1 MAIDYIIDYD
11 CVPKQQFGTES
22 IKERLKGRERA
33 TTIIRMFREAGDE
46 RDPDEMG
53 FEFTR
58 STPEG
63 TTEKELIVVQDMLDN
78 FDELKPVMPHCQGC
92 PANRTGMPF
101 GCMGF
106 VQYPI
111 SGEAEEWL
119 LNQLPSID
127 EPLVWLLLKQGVE
140 NFAYDGLAIDR
151 LRKEGDTYFLDKFPA
166 NRFLG
171 EFTLNANQIFEMI
184 FSVGDIIPN
193 HGAVLLLFYNAIER
207 SELEAPQIM
216 ALAPADA
223 EKIQAHPYLH
233 QIMQGDDRTLA
244 DFKEFFEA
252 LWVSWALNVKLLIDA

>member
-1 MAIDYIIDYD
+1 MAIDYVIDYD
-11 CVPKQQFGTES
+11 CIPKQQFGTES
-22 IKERLKGRERA
+22 IKERIKGNERA
-33 TTIIRMFREAGDE
+33 TTIIRMFRENGDD
-46 RDPDEMG
+46 RPPSEMG

-63 TTEKELIVVQDMLDN
+63 TSETELIVVQDMLDE

-92 PANRTGMPF
+92 PANRSGMPF

-111 SGEAEEWL
+111 TGEAEEWL

-140 NFAYDGLAIDR
+140 NFAYDGAVIAQ
-151 LRKEGDTYFLDKFPA
+151 LRKENDIYFEDKVPA

-171 EFTLNANQIFEMI
+171 EFTLNANQVFEMI

-193 HGAVLLLFYNAIER
+193 HAAVLLLFYNAIER
-207 SELEAPQIM
+207 SELEATEIM
-216 ALAPADA
+216 ALAPADE
-223 EKIQAHPYLH
+223 EKIKNHPYLH
-233 QIMQGDDRTLA
+233 QIMQGDDRTLF

-252 LWVSWALNVKLLIDA
+252 LWVAWALNVKLLVDA